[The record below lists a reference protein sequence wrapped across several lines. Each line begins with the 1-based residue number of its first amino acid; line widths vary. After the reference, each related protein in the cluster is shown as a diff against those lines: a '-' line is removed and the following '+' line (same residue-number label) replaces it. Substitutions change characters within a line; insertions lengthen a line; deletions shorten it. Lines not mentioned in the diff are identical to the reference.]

1 MGLVPLLIQTV
12 EKAAAQ
18 RSQHALLSEAVAAS
32 VLLCHLSM
40 LDSVPGEAFGVC
52 EFKSSVLFNGLLDGV
67 AIISLHL

>member
-52 EFKSSVLFNGLLDGV
+52 EFK
-67 AIISLHL
+67 